1 MYHKV
6 TVKWTMEIYLFT
18 KLDLNLHLGK
28 RYWPIHL
35 MFLLGNYSQSALGE
49 KHTGIEEKEYVQDL
63 HKGDLL
69 QGLCRSLCRSP

>member
-1 MYHKV
+1 MYHKG

-18 KLDLNLHLGK
+18 ILIYILEK
-28 RYWPIHL
+28 RYWPMPL
-35 MFLLGNYSQSALGE
+35 MFLLGHYSQSALGE
-49 KHTGIEEKEYVQDL
+49 KDTGIEEKEYVQDL